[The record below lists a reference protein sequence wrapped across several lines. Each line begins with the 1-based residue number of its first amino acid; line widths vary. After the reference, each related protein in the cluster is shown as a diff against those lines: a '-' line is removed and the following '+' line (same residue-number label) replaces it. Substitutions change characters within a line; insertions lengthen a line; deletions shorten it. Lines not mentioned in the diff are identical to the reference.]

1 MNSQY
6 ESQFVERLFDKM
18 SASYSKMNYISSF
31 GFSERWRKKCVKEID
46 FTKSKIVVDLL
57 TGMGECWKYIDREV
71 NKDATIIGLDFSK
84 EMIKQ
89 AKNNALKFKQRK
101 IEVLKE
107 NVFEN
112 SIKTNSADVIISGF
126 GLKTFNEKQLIKL
139 GEEVKRMLKVGGKFS
154 FIDVSVPN
162 NKLLKFSYVFYL
174 KNIIPV
180 LGKIFLGNPE
190 VYRMLG
196 VYTAEFKNA
205 KNIEVIFKDLN
216 FEVEYVEYFFG
227 CASGIKG
234 YKK

>member
-139 GEEVKRMLKVGGKFS
+139 GEEVK
-154 FIDVSVPN
+154 
-162 NKLLKFSYVFYL
+162 
-174 KNIIPV
+174 
-180 LGKIFLGNPE
+180 
-190 VYRMLG
+190 
-196 VYTAEFKNA
+196 NA